1 MKKSLMSAL
10 LAGVMA
16 LSVVTTGCGKN
27 DEEKNKSEKSVKEI
41 THSISDTIEQA
52 EKAIKGELE
61 FAYDANLNVTFGS
74 VMKDLVGV
82 ELKPIDVST
91 SAKQKG
97 KKTSA
102 DIAVNYDSKSLV
114 SLNSVFDHTTETMYF
129 KVPELSDAYLTGTV
143 NDFAELAKRGEKLVP
158 SEDEKS
164 TSADIDL
171 NKDMLNVL
179 KGIDF
184 EKLGDDLDTY
194 VDLIKEKA
202 PEAKKGDNISGEID
216 GHKYDYTTKSYEI
229 NGNDVKTIADAVVD
243 KAKKDSLIKDI
254 AIAMGCSEDEYNSS
268 LDSALKSFIEDITG
282 DAAEESVVINVYYN
296 KDGEYRGWSSKD
308 EDVDFNIVLIDNDDV
323 FAMDYI
329 IKFDGTE
336 VTLKGSAAKTDDKIN
351 GEFKFNANM
360 QEEGNFNGKFVV
372 TDLEAKEGIFKGT
385 ISSEFNLNVSG
396 VIITPKIVIKS
407 NSTND
412 KLDLS
417 CSLGMGDVDYV
428 TLAMTCEKTDAS
440 DITLPTGTMYNM
452 TNEDDM
458 KKYMSSC
465 DVNKLTENIK
475 NALGEEL
482 YNAIISDS
490 DDDIYDY
497 ENYDED
503 YLTDVIKEDEFDDGV
518 AA

>member
-143 NDFAELAKRGEKLVP
+143 NDFAELAKSGEKLVP

-254 AIAMGCSEDEYNSS
+254 AIAMGCSEDEYNSD
-268 LDSALKSFIEDITG
+268 LDSAKSSINESIDEEIKDKTFTVDIYYDNDILKGFKTNFDG
-282 DAAEESVVINVYYN
+282 ADVNVI
-296 KDGEYRGWSSKD
+296 
-308 EDVDFNIVLIDNDDV
+308 LIDNDDV

>member
-1 MKKSLMSAL
+1 MKRSLMSAL

-16 LSVVTTGCGKN
+16 LSVVTSGCGKN
-27 DEEKNKSEKSVKEI
+27 DEENNKPEKSVKEI

-52 EKAIKGELE
+52 EKAIRGELE

-74 VMKDLVGV
+74 VIKDLVGV

-114 SLNSVFDHTTETMYF
+114 SLNSVFDHSTETMFF

-143 NDFAELAKRGEKLVP
+143 NDFVELAKSGENLVP

-164 TSADIDL
+164 ASADIDL
-171 NKDMLNVL
+171 NKNMLNIL

-229 NGNDVKTIADAVVD
+229 NGNDVKTIAAAIIE
-243 KAKKDSLIKDI
+243 KAKEDSLIKDI
-254 AIAMGCSEDEYNSS
+254 AVAMGCNEDEYISD
-268 LDSALKSFIEDITG
+268 LDSALKSFTEDITG
-282 DAAEESVVINVYYN
+282 DSAEESVVINVYYN

-308 EDVDFNIVLIDNDDV
+308 EDVDFNIVFIDDDDV
-323 FAMDYI
+323 VAMDYI

-360 QEEGNFNGKFVV
+360 QEEGSFNGKFIL
-372 TDLEAKEGIFKGT
+372 TDVEENDGIFNGT

-428 TLAMTCEKTDAS
+428 TVAMTCEKTDAS

-465 DVNKLTENIK
+465 DINKFTENIK
-475 NALGEEL
+475 TALGDEL
-482 YNAIISDS
+482 YNAIMSDS

-503 YLTDVIKEDEFDDGV
+503 YLTDVIKEDEFDDGI

>member
-114 SLNSVFDHTTETMYF
+114 SLNSVFDHTTETIYF

-143 NDFAELAKRGEKLVP
+143 NDFAELAKSGEKLVP

-229 NGNDVKTIADAVVD
+229 NGNDVKTIVSAVVD
-243 KAKKDSLIKDI
+243 KAKEDSLIKDI
-254 AIAMGCSEDEYNSS
+254 AIAMGCSEDEYNSD
-268 LDSALKSFIEDITG
+268 LDSAKSSINESIDEEIKDKTFTVDIYYDNDILKGFKTNFDG
-282 DAAEESVVINVYYN
+282 ADVNVI
-296 KDGEYRGWSSKD
+296 
-308 EDVDFNIVLIDNDDV
+308 LIDNDDV

-475 NALGEEL
+475 SALGEEL

>member
-16 LSVVTTGCGKN
+16 LSVMTTGCGKN

-143 NDFAELAKRGEKLVP
+143 NDFAELAKSGEKLVP

-243 KAKKDSLIKDI
+243 KAKKDPLIKDI
-254 AIAMGCSEDEYNSS
+254 AIAMGCSEDEYNSD
-268 LDSALKSFIEDITG
+268 LDSAKSSINESIDEEIKDKTFTVDIYYDNDILKGFKTNFDG
-282 DAAEESVVINVYYN
+282 ADVNVI
-296 KDGEYRGWSSKD
+296 
-308 EDVDFNIVLIDNDDV
+308 LIDNDDV

-360 QEEGNFNGKFVV
+360 QEEGSFNGKFVV

>member
-16 LSVVTTGCGKN
+16 LSVMTTGCGKN

-143 NDFAELAKRGEKLVP
+143 NDFAELAKSGEKLVP

-229 NGNDVKTIADAVVD
+229 NGNDVKTIVSAVVD
-243 KAKKDSLIKDI
+243 KAKEDSLIKDI
-254 AIAMGCSEDEYNSS
+254 AIAMGCSEDEYNSD
-268 LDSALKSFIEDITG
+268 LDSAKSSINESIDEEIKDKTFTVDIYYDNDILKGFKTNFDG
-282 DAAEESVVINVYYN
+282 ADVNVI
-296 KDGEYRGWSSKD
+296 
-308 EDVDFNIVLIDNDDV
+308 LIDNDDV

>member
-16 LSVVTTGCGKN
+16 LSVMTTGCGKN

-143 NDFAELAKRGEKLVP
+143 NDFAELAKSGEKLVP

-254 AIAMGCSEDEYNSS
+254 AIAMGCSEDEYNSD
-268 LDSALKSFIEDITG
+268 LDSAKSSINESIDEEIKDKTFTVDIYYDNDILKGFKTNFDG
-282 DAAEESVVINVYYN
+282 ADVNVI
-296 KDGEYRGWSSKD
+296 
-308 EDVDFNIVLIDNDDV
+308 LIDNDDV

-360 QEEGNFNGKFVV
+360 QEEGSFNGKFVV

>member
-16 LSVVTTGCGKN
+16 LSVMTTGCGKN

-52 EKAIKGELE
+52 EKAMKGELE

-143 NDFAELAKRGEKLVP
+143 NDFAELAKSGEKLVP

-229 NGNDVKTIADAVVD
+229 NGNDVKTIVSAVVD
-243 KAKKDSLIKDI
+243 KAKEDSLIKDI
-254 AIAMGCSEDEYNSS
+254 AIAMGCSEDEYNSD
-268 LDSALKSFIEDITG
+268 LDSAKSSINESIDEEIKDKTFTVDIYYDNDILKGFKTNFDG
-282 DAAEESVVINVYYN
+282 ADVNVI
-296 KDGEYRGWSSKD
+296 
-308 EDVDFNIVLIDNDDV
+308 LIDNDDV